1 VPEQWEI
8 TGAAKLRAFGPADA
22 LDALKAPAGVRA
34 GRVAGDEVLWV
45 GDPGHAGDLT
55 ASLQSQLGKLGN
67 RAAVVDHSD
76 GYALFTLTG
85 EGREELFAR
94 LSSIRIP
101 AAGGF
106 VQGNFAGVPARTFCR
121 DDRLEVI
128 VTSDVAWFVGGRLGH
143 AGHDLAGR
151 GGAA

>member
-1 VPEQWEI
+1 MSELWEV
-8 TGAAKLRAFGPADA
+8 TAAAKARAFGPPDAIDA
-22 LDALKAPAGVRA
+22 LTVPPGVRA

-45 GDPGHAGDLT
+45 GDAGAIATLLE
-55 ASLQSQLGKLGN
+55 SLQSQLGSLGN

-85 EGREELFAR
+85 EQRGEIFAR

-101 AAGGF
+101 PAGGF
-106 VQGNFAGVPARTFCR
+106 VQGNFAGVPARIFCGA
-121 DDRLEVI
+121 DRIEVV
-128 VTSDVAWFVGGRLGH
+128 VTSDVAWFVGGRFEHVAHSLP
-143 AGHDLAGR
+143 AL